1 MSLIAVVDYGMG
13 NLRSVDKAL
22 EHVAQ
27 PGQIVRVTSSADE
40 IVAADRVV
48 FPGQG
53 AARDCM
59 RELNNRNLIE
69 PVMQAAREK
78 PFLGICMGLQVLL
91 SHSEENDGVDC
102 MGLYQGEVRYFGNK
116 LNKGA
121 SDEILKIPHMG
132 WNNVTQTI
140 SHPLWHGIKQGSR
153 FYFVHSYYVD
163 PVDEAIVAGET
174 SYDIVFTSAIACANV
189 FAVQFHPE
197 KSAADGL
204 QLLKNFTLWD
214 GE

>member
-22 EHVAQ
+22 EHVAHS
-27 PGQIVRVTSSADE
+27 GQEVRITSSAED
-40 IVAADRVV
+40 IASADRVV

-59 RELNNRNLIE
+59 RELKQRGLIE
-69 PVMQAAREK
+69 PVMQAANEK
-78 PFLGICMGLQVLL
+78 PFLGICMGLQVLML
-91 SHSEENDGVDC
+91 HSEENNGVDC
-102 MGLYQGEVRYFGNK
+102 MGLFQGEVRFFGNE
-116 LNKGA
+116 LNKDA
-121 SDEILKIPHMG
+121 STEQLKIPHMG

-163 PVDEAIVAGET
+163 PENEAIVAGET
-174 SYDIVFTSAIACANV
+174 TYDIVFTSAIAYDNV

-204 QLLKNFTLWD
+204 QMLKNFTEWD
-214 GE
+214 GK

>member
-22 EHVAQ
+22 EHVAMS
-27 PGQIVRVTSSADE
+27 GQEVRITSSAED
-40 IVAADRVV
+40 IASADRVV

-59 RELNNRNLIE
+59 HELKQRNLIE
-69 PVMQAAREK
+69 PVMQAAKEK
-78 PFLGICMGLQVLL
+78 PFLGICMGLQVLM

-102 MGLYQGEVRYFGNK
+102 MDMYKGEVRFFGDAINRE
-116 LNKGA
+116 A
-121 SDEILKIPHMG
+121 STEQLKIPHMG

-163 PVDEAIVAGET
+163 PENEAIVAGET
-174 SYDIVFTSAIACANV
+174 NYDIVFTSAVACGNV

-204 QLLKNFTLWD
+204 QLLKNFTRW
-214 GE
+214 GGK